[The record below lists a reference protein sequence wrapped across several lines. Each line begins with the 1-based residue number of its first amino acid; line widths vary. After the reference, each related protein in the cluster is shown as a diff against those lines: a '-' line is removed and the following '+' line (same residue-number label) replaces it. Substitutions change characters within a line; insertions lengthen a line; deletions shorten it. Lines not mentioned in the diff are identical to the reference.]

1 MSGKSE
7 IKLLYTKYKNFF
19 STRISV
25 LCNSRFVTKVYYL
38 LHDPFSVLA
47 HLYLLLGSKLSTELT
62 LDGKLMKTVNR
73 LTYSRATEL
82 SDQADAKY
90 DQSKQELRVISVAN
104 AKIHRGNVASSF
116 RKRFDLFFTLPEK
129 GFRLSI

>member
-1 MSGKSE
+1 
-7 IKLLYTKYKNFF
+7 
-19 STRISV
+19 
-25 LCNSRFVTKVYYL
+25 
-38 LHDPFSVLA
+38 
-47 HLYLLLGSKLSTELT
+47 
-62 LDGKLMKTVNR
+62 MKTVNR